1 MTIRWH
7 DDDEEPLS
15 PAELQRASYERRKY
29 ELSRAWLKPTQA
41 PWSAN
46 EPRYWNY
53 VAPPGPVANV
63 MIPAAVNPAKGA
75 GPVGPVSTDDPP
87 VSPPSNGGGVALTRE
102 EIAEYRA
109 REREEFAERLQK
121 RWIWNLR
128 HM

>member
-1 MTIRWH
+1 MIDWWDN
-7 DDDEEPLS
+7 DDDPGSLS
-15 PAELQRASYERRKY
+15 AAEAKQLSYEQRKR

-53 VAPPGPVANV
+53 SAPPGPVANV
-63 MIPAAVNPAKGA
+63 MIPAERNPSKGS
-75 GPVGPVSTDDPP
+75 GPVSTDDPS
-87 VSPPSNGGGVALTRE
+87 VSPPSNGGGVALTPE

-121 RWIWNLR
+121 RWEWSLR